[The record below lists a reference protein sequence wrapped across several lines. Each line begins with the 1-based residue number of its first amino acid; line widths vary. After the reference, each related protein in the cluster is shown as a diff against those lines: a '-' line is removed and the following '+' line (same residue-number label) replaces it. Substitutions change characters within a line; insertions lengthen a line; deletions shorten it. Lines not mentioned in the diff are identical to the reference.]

1 MPKTSV
7 SCQPNLDRR
16 AQRGF
21 TLFELIVVLAL
32 VALAAGMV
40 TPAVVGGLAAA
51 RERGVVADVRVLL
64 EGMPVRAYQ
73 SGSALEIDAAALRR
87 LVPELPDD
95 WRLEVEGPLRYAPN
109 GVAAGGAVRLLIP
122 GRDPTTWQ
130 VAAVSGQVQRIAAR
144 GTVQ

>member
-7 SCQPNLDRR
+7 YCQHNLERR
-16 AQRGF
+16 ATRGF

-32 VALAAGMV
+32 VALAAGVV

-51 RERGVVADVRVLL
+51 RERGVLADVRVVL

-73 SGSALEIDAAALRR
+73 SGSGLEIDAVALRR

-95 WRLEVEGPLRYAPN
+95 WRLEVERPLRYAPN

-122 GRDPTTWQ
+122 GRDTTTWQ
-130 VAAVSGQVQRIAAR
+130 VAAVSGQVQRLYATETSR
-144 GTVQ
+144 